1 MDIRTYPDPAALMDA
16 AAAEFLASAA
26 DAIAGRGR
34 CLVALSGG
42 STPRGMYERIA
53 ARGRE
58 ALDWSHVEFL
68 WSDER
73 TVPPTHADSNYRMT
87 RESLLAPLRIPDSQ
101 IHRMRGEADDLEG
114 AAREYETTLAT
125 LTGVQPGHGVP
136 HLDLVLLGLGTDG
149 HTASLFADTVALGV
163 RDRWV
168 VRNYVA
174 RFTTSRLTLTFPVI
188 LAAREI
194 RVLVTGADK
203 APALAGVLTGP
214 WDPDRLPAQRL
225 AQASGHV
232 VWLADRA
239 AAGTLAGVGPAPP
252 GTD

>member
-16 AAAEFLASAA
+16 AAAEFLAIAA
-26 DAIAGRGR
+26 EAIAR
-34 CLVALSGG
+34 CRRFLVALSGG

-53 ARGRE
+53 ARGHE
-58 ALDWSHVEFL
+58 ALDWSRVEFL

-73 TVPPTHADSNYRMT
+73 KVPPTHPDSNYRMT
-87 RESLLAPLRIPDSQ
+87 RESLLAPLGTPDNQ

-136 HLDLVLLGLGTDG
+136 QLDLVLLGLGTDG
-149 HTASLFADTVALGV
+149 HTASLFADTVALDV

-174 RFTTSRLTLTFPVI
+174 KFTTSRLTLTFPVI

-194 RVLVTGADK
+194 RVLVAGADK

-214 WDPDRLPAQRL
+214 WDPDRVPAQRL
-225 AQASGHV
+225 AQASGNV

>member
-1 MDIRTYPDPAALMDA
+1 MDIRTYPDAAALMDA
-16 AAAEFLASAA
+16 AAAEFLEIAA
-26 DAIAGRGR
+26 AAIAARGR

-42 STPRGMYERIA
+42 STPRGMHERVA
-53 ARGRE
+53 ARGRQ
-58 ALDWSHVEFL
+58 ALDWSRVEFL

-73 TVPPTHADSNYRMT
+73 TVPPTHDDSNYRMA

-101 IHRMRGEADDLEG
+101 IHRLRGEAEDLDG
-114 AAREYETTLAT
+114 AAREYEHTLAM
-125 LTGVQPGHGVP
+125 LTAVQPGHGVP
-136 HLDLVLLGLGTDG
+136 QLDLALLGLGTDG
-149 HTASLFADTVALGV
+149 HTASLFADTVALDV

-174 RFTTSRLTLTFPVI
+174 RFTTSRLTLTFPVL

-194 RVLVTGADK
+194 RVLVAGADK

-225 AQASGHV
+225 AQAAGHV
-232 VWLADRA
+232 VWLVDRA
-239 AAGTLAGVGPAPP
+239 AAGTPAGVAPAPP

>member
-16 AAAEFLASAA
+16 AAAEFLAIAA
-26 DAIAGRGR
+26 EAIAGRGR

-58 ALDWSHVEFL
+58 TLDWSRVEFL

-73 TVPPTHADSNYRMT
+73 TVPPTHPDSNYRMT
-87 RESLLAPLRIPDSQ
+87 RESLLAPLGTPDDQ

-136 HLDLVLLGLGTDG
+136 QLDLVLLGLGTDG
-149 HTASLFADTVALGV
+149 HTASLFADTVALDV

-194 RVLVTGADK
+194 RVLVAGADK

-225 AQASGHV
+225 AHASGHV
-232 VWLADRA
+232 VWLADRD

-252 GTD
+252 RTD